1 MPQALW
7 LLRSFRAALQAAAF
21 PGLIVLD
28 FPKYDATF
36 FREVWGAADEG
47 EGVMVRD
54 AAGHA
59 VRVRNTARREPGAKL
74 RGADA
79 GLLLVHQFAGDG
91 NAYPGNEYWQGSYT
105 ASGDPAAAC
114 CSAITMLQNPDI
126 NPTRLSGE
134 ATYVYGPA
142 ATDVGAL
149 E

>member
-1 MPQALW
+1 M
-7 LLRSFRAALQAAAF
+7 
-21 PGLIVLD
+21 LIAHSTTHTLHTTQLT
-28 FPKYDATF
+28 PTT
-36 FREVWGAADEG
+36 
-47 EGVMVRD
+47 
-54 AAGHA
+54 HT
-59 VRVRNTARREPGAKL
+59 RNR
-74 RGADA
+74 
-79 GLLLVHQFAGDG
+79 F
-91 NAYPGNEYWQGSYT
+91 PGNEYWQGSYT

>member
-1 MPQALW
+1 ML
-7 LLRSFRAALQAAAF
+7 LLRTPQPTRSTQHNS
-21 PGLIVLD
+21 P
-28 FPKYDATF
+28 PTT
-36 FREVWGAADEG
+36 
-47 EGVMVRD
+47 
-54 AAGHA
+54 HT
-59 VRVRNTARREPGAKL
+59 RNR
-74 RGADA
+74 
-79 GLLLVHQFAGDG
+79 F
-91 NAYPGNEYWQGSYT
+91 PGNEYWQGSYT